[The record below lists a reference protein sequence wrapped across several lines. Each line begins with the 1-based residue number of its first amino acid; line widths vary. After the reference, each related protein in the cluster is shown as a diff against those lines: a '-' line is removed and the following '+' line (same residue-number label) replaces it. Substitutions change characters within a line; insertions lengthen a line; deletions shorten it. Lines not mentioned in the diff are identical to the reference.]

1 MRAGKGIG
9 LLSTRLDNRVNITAS
24 ARRDIPE
31 NELRKKRKKKPIVY
45 SEPEIHPD
53 ITIPRSSNVMHDK
66 VVSDED
72 EADMGYEEP
81 LQGDPHHVGIGSSH
95 ASASVGP
102 TRVRIVSR
110 FAPSQFVT
118 QAADNNDGWLLK
130 YGLEDGE
137 LRIHHVIPSFGGHI
151 TYRL

>member
-1 MRAGKGIG
+1 MDGDSSKGLTDGITKMRAGKGKG
-9 LLSTRLDNRVNITAS
+9 LMSTRLDNRVNITAS

-53 ITIPRSSNVMHDK
+53 ITIPRPSNVMHDR

-72 EADMGYEEP
+72 ETDMGYEES
-81 LQGDPHHVGIGSSH
+81 LQGDPHQVGTGSSH

-110 FAPSQFVT
+110 FAPS
-118 QAADNNDGWLLK
+118 
-130 YGLEDGE
+130 
-137 LRIHHVIPSFGGHI
+137 
-151 TYRL
+151 